1 MQRVLSDSNMKF
13 NDVDDLKTEIRRQ
26 LKIKEG
32 AENFKKATTDKKS
45 LTQCNTILKEANY
58 KLQEL
63 HHQLQDLNAGITD
76 NPSGSKHGFG
86 NKNPGLKTTFISLF
100 LVEIIRVNFNHVQV
114 NFHFKIRANFNRF
127 SNANACSI

>member
-1 MQRVLSDSNMKF
+1 MKF

-45 LTQCNTILKEANY
+45 LTQCNTILKEANS

-63 HHQLQDLNAGITD
+63 HYQLQDLNAGITD
-76 NPSGSKHGFG
+76 NPSGITYSFRR
-86 NKNPGLKTTFISLF
+86 KNICLKTPLNRE
-100 LVEIIRVNFNHVQV
+100 LV
-114 NFHFKIRANFNRF
+114 
-127 SNANACSI
+127 S

>member
-1 MQRVLSDSNMKF
+1 MKF

-45 LTQCNTILKEANY
+45 LTQCNTILKEANSR
-58 KLQEL
+58 LQEL

-76 NPSGSKHGFG
+76 NPSGITYVVLDRKISVFKSRSTAKFPPNITPLLGV
-86 NKNPGLKTTFISLF
+86 NLASRNALISLHF
-100 LVEIIRVNFNHVQV
+100 QMLNGLRICLRHV
-114 NFHFKIRANFNRF
+114 
-127 SNANACSI
+127 S

>member
-1 MQRVLSDSNMKF
+1 MQNDYQRRGSQSARSILRVPSDSNMKF

-45 LTQCNTILKEANY
+45 LTQCNSILKEATT

-63 HHQLQDLNAGITD
+63 HCQLQDMNAGITD
-76 NPSGSKHGFG
+76 NLLGM
-86 NKNPGLKTTFISLF
+86 
-100 LVEIIRVNFNHVQV
+100 
-114 NFHFKIRANFNRF
+114 
-127 SNANACSI
+127 